1 MGYEG
6 TWGAWKDVEEC
17 GGTRRVIEDDRIWG
31 RCGEAPH
38 EPAAGGA
45 WSRTWLI
52 WEEGGCL
59 RLISCSAWWAQ
70 SREKAAGAVLAMCL
84 ACLYL
89 ARRQE
94 ETCLVSIVPG

>member
-1 MGYEG
+1 MKGHGGHGKTWRDTEG
-6 TWGAWKDVEEC
+6 HG
-17 GGTRRVIEDDRIWG
+17 RIWG
-31 RCGEAPH
+31 RCGEPPH
-38 EPAAGGA
+38 EHAAGGT
-45 WSRTWLI
+45 WSRTHGLI
-52 WEEGGCL
+52 WVEGGCL
-59 RLISCSAWWAQ
+59 RLISCTAWWAQ